1 MNVARDEFTPEEI
14 LKFYNV
20 VQFNEK
26 ELKENQG
33 GFKMNEGR
41 VKKFKDENHILLQK
55 VKKDSDVI
63 KHEEMNKF
71 LFTRNRNSQ
80 GASFIAH
87 IRNAY
92 SHSNISVDGDY
103 FLIEDYKAEKK
114 KGRILTAY
122 GRIHRNLLFP
132 LIDCMM
138 EDREE
143 NLKLKKNNEVQ
154 D

>member
-1 MNVARDEFTPEEI
+1 MDTKENILTPEEI

-26 ELKENQG
+26 ELKENQS

-41 VKKFKDENHILLQK
+41 VKKFKDDNHILLQK

-87 IRNAY
+87 VRNAY
-92 SHSNISVDGDY
+92 SHSNISIDGDY
-103 FLIEDYKAEKK
+103 FLIEDYKTEKK
-114 KGRILTAY
+114 KGKIMTAY

-143 NLKLKKNNEVQ
+143 NLNLKKNNEVY

>member
-1 MNVARDEFTPEEI
+1 MNVTRDKFTPEEI

-41 VKKFKDENHILLQK
+41 VKKFKDDNHILLQK

-63 KHEEMNKF
+63 KHKEMNKF

-87 IRNAY
+87 VRNAY
-92 SHSNISVDGDY
+92 SHSNISIEGDY
-103 FLIEDYKAEKK
+103 FLIEDYKMEKK
-114 KGRILTAY
+114 KGKILTAY

-138 EDREE
+138 EDRRE
-143 NLKLKKNNEVQ
+143 NLNLKKNNEVHN
-154 D
+154 